1 MILIGHE
8 NGQEG
13 LERLEGYGHEDLEIE
28 TFEANDRR
36 NSGQLRLNWVEEVAF
51 NYQHI
56 VVLKS
61 LFLNI

>member
-28 TFEANDRR
+28 TFEANDKR
-36 NSGQLRLNWVEEVAF
+36 NSGQLRLN
-51 NYQHI
+51 
-56 VVLKS
+56 
-61 LFLNI
+61 